1 MQGIRKPR
9 YVVLDSQMMHG
20 GINMSGIVQKEN
32 SFIKTL
38 DEIGKIRYVR
48 KKMTQTIYC
57 KLCLRELEQLIAS
70 PGTHSSIIPHKRST

>member
-48 KKMTQTIYC
+48 KKNDSDNLLLTVSTRI
-57 KLCLRELEQLIAS
+57 
-70 PGTHSSIIPHKRST
+70 GTAHRFSRYA